1 MDYDYRIRLLTNP
14 LTNNLRPNQNQILAR
29 SFLFP
34 LLRQSSPY
42 DCHLLSLY
50 ISLPTLSAYP
60 PTHTLAAID
69 IALIQ
74 KADRAMFNLS
84 CRLPYVTENY
94 TLFLLIT

>member
-42 DCHLLSLY
+42 DRHLLSLY
-50 ISLPTLSAYP
+50 ISLPPAYRIA
-60 PTHTLAAID
+60 LAAID

-74 KADRAMFNLS
+74 KA
-84 CRLPYVTENY
+84 E
-94 TLFLLIT
+94 